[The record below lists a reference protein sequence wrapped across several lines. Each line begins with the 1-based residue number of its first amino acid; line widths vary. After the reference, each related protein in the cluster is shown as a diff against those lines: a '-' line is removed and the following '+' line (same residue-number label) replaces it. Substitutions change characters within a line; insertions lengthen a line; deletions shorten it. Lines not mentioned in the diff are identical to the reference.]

1 MSASHRPSLRTLVE
15 RSLRDECRVER
26 GERVLL
32 AVSGGVDSTALL
44 HVMASLSDIFG
55 LELHAHGVN
64 HGLRSEAPAELD
76 QVERLAATLGVP
88 FTRSNVQVPKG
99 ANLQARARNER
110 FCALR
115 SRAQE
120 LGARWIAT
128 AHHADDRAETV
139 LIRLMRGSGPVGLG
153 VLAPQQGDLIR
164 PLIRASRL
172 DIIGH
177 LERHQLPYSV
187 DPSNRD
193 PHYLRTRI
201 RIDILPRL
209 IHESPGIVSHLNALA
224 DRMLE
229 LAEEN
234 PLNTLALSRSQA
246 EELKRMLRNR
256 RDMAEIALG
265 EGWVVKLEKRKVRSS
280 H

>member
-1 MSASHRPSLRTLVE
+1 MSASHRPTLRTLAE

-26 GERVLL
+26 GEKVLL

-44 HVMASLSDIFG
+44 HVMASLSDSFG
-55 LELHAHGVN
+55 LELHAHGVD
-64 HGLRSEAPAELD
+64 HGLRSEAPEELD
-76 QVERLAATLGVP
+76 QVERLATTLNVP
-88 FTRSNVQVPKG
+88 FTRTNVQVPKG

-110 FCALR
+110 FGALR
-115 SRAQE
+115 HRALE

-153 VLAPQQGDLIR
+153 VLGPQQGDLIR

-172 DIIGH
+172 DIIEH

-187 DPSNRD
+187 DPSNCD

-209 IHESPGIVSHLNALA
+209 IHESPGIVDHLNALA

-229 LAEEN
+229 LAEDN
-234 PLNTLALSRSQA
+234 PLNSLALSRSQA
-246 EELKRMLRNR
+246 EELKHMLRNR

-265 EGWVVKLEKRKVRSS
+265 EGWVVKLEKRKLRSS
-280 H
+280 Q

>member
-1 MSASHRPSLRTLVE
+1 LVE
-15 RSLRDECRVER
+15 RALRDECRVEP
-26 GERVLL
+26 GEKVLL

-44 HVMASLSDIFG
+44 HVMASLSESFG

-64 HGLRSEAPAELD
+64 HGLRDEAPAELD
-76 QVERLAATLGVP
+76 QIERLATTLGVP

-110 FCALR
+110 YAALR
-115 SRAQE
+115 RTALG

-139 LIRLMRGSGPVGLG
+139 LIRLLRGSGPVGLG
-153 VLAPQQGDLIR
+153 VLAPQKGDLIR

-172 DIIGH
+172 DILEH
-177 LERHQLPYSV
+177 LERHQLQYSV

-201 RIDILPRL
+201 RIDVLPML
-209 IHESPGIVSHLNALA
+209 IQESPGIVSHLNALA

-229 LAEEN
+229 LSGEN
-234 PLNTLALSRSQA
+234 PLSSLALSRSQA
-246 EELKRMLRNR
+246 DELKRMLRNR
-256 RDMAEIALG
+256 QDTAEIALSG
-265 EGWVVKLEKRKVRSS
+265 GWVMKLEKRKLRSS
-280 H
+280 